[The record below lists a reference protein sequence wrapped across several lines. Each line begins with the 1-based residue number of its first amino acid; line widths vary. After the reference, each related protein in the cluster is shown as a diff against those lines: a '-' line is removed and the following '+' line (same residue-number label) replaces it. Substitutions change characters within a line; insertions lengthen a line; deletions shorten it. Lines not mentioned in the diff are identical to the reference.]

1 MKTESVLKTGWR
13 GHTEEEKTLGLQD
26 ELAHTVQQ
34 IAFCRAILA
43 KQHKWV
49 RRIELWEL
57 PLILWDL
64 FLELPKEAI
73 FNQSLNDGWITE
85 ML

>member
-13 GHTEEEKTLGLQD
+13 GHTEEEKTLGLRD

-43 KQHKWV
+43 KQHK
-49 RRIELWEL
+49 
-57 PLILWDL
+57 
-64 FLELPKEAI
+64 
-73 FNQSLNDGWITE
+73 
-85 ML
+85 